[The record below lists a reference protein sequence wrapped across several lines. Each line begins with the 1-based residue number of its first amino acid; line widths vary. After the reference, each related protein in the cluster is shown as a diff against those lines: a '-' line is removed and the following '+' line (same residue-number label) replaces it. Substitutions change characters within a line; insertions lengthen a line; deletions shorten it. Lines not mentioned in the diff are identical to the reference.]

1 MKNFNT
7 YVNEDIENPYN
18 QYGRGSGLLGPG
30 MGQYDPIADLNAQ
43 SEKEVKKSDLDQIEK
58 YADRLFA
65 SLDIDV
71 EFTRH
76 FLDRVND
83 ERNVKQI
90 TPSELTRLFKQTYK
104 KHGKTIARLGPDA
117 QAVLTD
123 MKTDINMPFVLNLK
137 GGELELVAK
146 TVMRKKDFK
155 TSNPKLAFE
164 SVSDIFKAIKLL
176 AKFYKTRKDED
187 AFKAIKFGWSYIKN
201 PKIRKSIVFLV
212 KYIASKY
219 GHNDWKGTVEYIKKN
234 TGVDISDYE
243 QDWKRV
249 KGGYTFTTF
258 VPEGTYFTRTRS
270 NKSRGQIMKK
280 QLRPKIEP
288 LMKDIGFK
296 RGSYKMEPNASA
308 NNLIITVNKSDL
320 DRVKKAL
327 KPLGLPNIVQV
338 VSEGRKTIKVGEDA
352 VLGDGSPHYALVSD
366 REVIATG
373 TKEEMLELNLKVHGR
388 VWLTKS
394 NVGDIVEQSN
404 PRIPRKKGQP
414 AKSKKHSDLYT
425 DEDPVGT
432 IHGLGFKDVETAR
445 ASVKKIENSDRTH
458 AHKIQAAVAM
468 EQRAKEMG
476 KSAEA
481 NIYRTYINKMK
492 KKTKEMQK
500 EDAEDDKLQKVI
512 KVATAKTDL
521 AKKLKQIRN
530 QQKIT
535 LGNIR
540 DPDQKKLRRDAFK
553 KQIQVT
559 KNSGK
564 REIKQIQKEELMNEQ
579 PEHEITVGNYTTK
592 HFFMCGSAQ
601 TVMKKHA
608 DKDGAEELTR
618 MQDLFYKMEHDAML
632 AGGASDEQKKK
643 SQILYDKIITKAKQ
657 VGIENEVDKYM
668 KMHLDSMLKNN
679 PKLGF
684 GRTDK
689 KESYQEMISRL
700 MSRYK

>member
-1 MKNFNT
+1 MKTFK
-7 YVNEDIENPYN
+7 E
-18 QYGRGSGLLGPG
+18 YGGDTVDPHYHAYGGSLRGPSL
-30 MGQYDPIADLNAQ
+30 GQYRPVADLNARRDDYKKPGFMSKKQ
-43 SEKEVKKSDLDQIEK
+43 MLGPNKPRTNEKEVTKSDLDQIEK
-58 YADRLFA
+58 YADRLFGA
-65 SLDIDV
+65 VGIDV

-83 ERNVKQI
+83 VRNKMQI
-90 TPSELTRLFKQTYK
+90 TSAEITRLFKQSYRK
-104 KHGKTIARLGPDA
+104 FGKVIRKLGPDA

-164 SVSDIFKAIKLL
+164 EVS
-176 AKFYKTRKDED
+176 
-187 AFKAIKFGWSYIKN
+187 
-201 PKIRKSIVFLV
+201 
-212 KYIASKY
+212 
-219 GHNDWKGTVEYIKKN
+219 
-234 TGVDISDYE
+234 
-243 QDWKRV
+243 
-249 KGGYTFTTF
+249 
-258 VPEGTYFTRTRS
+258 EGTYFTRTRS

-296 RGSYKMEPNASA
+296 RGSYKMEPSSNASQ
-308 NNLIITVNKSDL
+308 LIITVDKSDL

-352 VLGDGSPHYALVSD
+352 LLGNGSPHYALVSD

-373 TKEEMLELNLKVHGR
+373 TKQEMLELSDKVHGR

-481 NIYRTYINKMK
+481 NIYRAYINKMK
-492 KKTKEMQK
+492 KKTKEM
-500 EDAEDDKLQKVI
+500 
-512 KVATAKTDL
+512 
-521 AKKLKQIRN
+521 R
-530 QQKIT
+530 
-535 LGNIR
+535 
-540 DPDQKKLRRDAFK
+540 
-553 KQIQVT
+553 
-559 KNSGK
+559 S
-564 REIKQIQKEELMNEQ
+564 
-579 PEHEITVGNYTTK
+579 
-592 HFFMCGSAQ
+592 
-601 TVMKKHA
+601 
-608 DKDGAEELTR
+608 
-618 MQDLFYKMEHDAML
+618 
-632 AGGASDEQKKK
+632 
-643 SQILYDKIITKAKQ
+643 
-657 VGIENEVDKYM
+657 
-668 KMHLDSMLKNN
+668 
-679 PKLGF
+679 
-684 GRTDK
+684 
-689 KESYQEMISRL
+689 
-700 MSRYK
+700 